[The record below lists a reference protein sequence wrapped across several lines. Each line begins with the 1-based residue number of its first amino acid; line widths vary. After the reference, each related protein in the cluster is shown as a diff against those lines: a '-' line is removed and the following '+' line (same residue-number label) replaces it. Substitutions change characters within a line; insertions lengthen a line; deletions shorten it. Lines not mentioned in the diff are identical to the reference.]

1 MGTLNPYVK
10 INKYPLGRWA
20 SIKSWFHWKLQISKM
35 PWGKLYRHFW
45 RKRLMKRIT
54 EVANEISQRSIH
66 GTHLP
71 GSAVTLN
78 FPDYDMCVH
87 KKDIHERPLTAPV
100 GYVPYVP
107 LFSSSGLVEPPI
119 INPAQLIHGLVAPAG
134 VAIMD
139 PTKIYKI
146 TPDII
151 FPEFPVIRRRICHLR
166 KGKPWKFYT
175 KPC

>member
-1 MGTLNPYVK
+1 MGTLNIK
-10 INKYPLGRWA
+10 FNKYWYKHTLATLKWRLE
-20 SIKSWFHWKLQISKM
+20 WKLQMSKT

-45 RKRLMKRIT
+45 RKRLTKRIM
-54 EVANEISQRSIH
+54 EVANEISQRSIRE
-66 GTHLP
+66 THLP

-87 KKDIHERPLTAPV
+87 KKDILEKPLTAPV

-107 LFSSSGLVEPPI
+107 LFPPLGLVEPPI
-119 INPAQLIHGLVAPAG
+119 INPAQLKHGLVAPAG

-146 TPDII
+146 TPDIV